1 MPKTGRDT
9 VEKSLLGVQSFMGC
23 HLLCSTQQPCEAGGK
38 AEQGT
43 VLQLTDEESEAQG
56 K

>member
-1 MPKTGRDT
+1 M
-9 VEKSLLGVQSFMGC
+9 GVQSFMGC
-23 HLLCSTQQPCEAGGK
+23 HLLRSSQQPCEAGGQ

-43 VLQLTDEESEAQG
+43 APRLTDVESEAQG